1 MIKKVYLKKC
11 TMWLELFPLLFD
23 MMHKCPPANAILAK
37 NETKKGHN
45 QADIVQNACLLK
57 EHLAEMCIENKH
69 CPSYNDSIVDCG
81 F

>member
-11 TMWLELFPLLFD
+11 TMRLELFPLLFD
-23 MMHKCPPANAILAK
+23 MMHKCPPVNAILAK

-69 CPSYNDSIVDCG
+69 CPSYNDSIADCG

>member
-11 TMWLELFPLLFD
+11 TMQLELSPLLFD
-23 MMHKCPPANAILAK
+23 MMHKCPPVNAILAK